1 VSPETIGF
9 DAITFH
15 VHWDV
20 LGIAAALGLGYWY
33 AIRRLAPLHAAR
45 DEAVVTGR
53 QIAWFTG
60 GLVIFVVARAWPLH
74 DIGDQ
79 SLFTFHMIEH
89 LLLALVVPPML
100 LKGVPWW
107 LMRLL
112 VMPILPVVRWITRP
126 AIALVLFN
134 AVLVLI
140 HVPQVVELMLESEAA
155 HLGLHLLWIVASMIM
170 WWPVIGPIP
179 DLPKLSPFA
188 SMGYLF
194 LQSLVPTVPASF
206 LTFAETPVYK
216 VYTDLPRLWGL
227 SVLDDQLIAGLIMK
241 IGGGLFLWAVITT
254 IWFRWA
260 AEEER
265 LTDRHRVV
273 PKPQVGGSR

>member
-1 VSPETIGF
+1 MTPPTIGF

-15 VHWDV
+15 LHWDV
-20 LGIAAALGLGYWY
+20 IGIAAAAAFGYAY
-33 AIRRLAPLHAAR
+33 AIRRLAPTHAAR
-45 DEAVVTGR
+45 GEPVVTRR

-60 GLVIFVVARAWPLH
+60 GLLLFVAARSWPLH

-89 LLLALVVPPML
+89 LVLALAVPPML

-107 LMRLL
+107 LMRML
-112 VMPILPVVRWITRP
+112 VLPILPAVRFLTKP
-126 AIALVLFN
+126 AVALVVFN
-134 AVLVLI
+134 LVLVVI

-155 HLGLHLLWIVASMIM
+155 HLSLHLLWIVASTLM

-206 LTFAETPVYK
+206 LTFADTPVYD

-254 IWFRWA
+254 IWFMWA

-265 LTDRHRVV
+265 LTDRRRVV
-273 PKPQVGGSR
+273 VAPPG